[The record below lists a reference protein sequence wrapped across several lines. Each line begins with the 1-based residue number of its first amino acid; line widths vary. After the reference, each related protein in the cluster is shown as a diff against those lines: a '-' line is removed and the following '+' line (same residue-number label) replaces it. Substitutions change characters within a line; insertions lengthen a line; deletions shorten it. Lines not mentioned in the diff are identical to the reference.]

1 MWTNT
6 CCSHPLHGQRP
17 DEVDSPADVAKGTTP
32 GVKRA
37 AVRKLLQELGVPARQ
52 VPIGKFKFLTRM
64 HYWAAD
70 TVTWG
75 PEAPWGEHEVD
86 YILFIQADVTLKPNP
101 EEVGGTKWVTWD
113 ELQADFEKPGLL
125 WSPWF
130 KIIANRWLKEWWADL
145 SATIDDGAHDDFGS
159 VHRFDP
165 PVEHYGTFNLAPDRK
180 AAVLKKQGGYGKVKT
195 HKTSKLAQIVRFDE
209 VVLALYYKALGS
221 TKSRLSTAEDVSDD
235 VRWCDKMLGKVRV
248 PFFFVLSPNAAL
260 SAAHPTLLLSL
271 KVSRSFSMVI
281 RQLPDSLYLDVL
293 IFYLV
298 LRALD
303 TVEDDM
309 NLDNDLFKNDVA
321 NKVKALQDFYVVFL
335 GDEACSVSGVGE
347 GDEEHVLTKFGVVA
361 RVLNTLPAGS
371 KSVIVDITKRMGAG
385 MAEFVAKDLG
395 QGSTT
400 VAEYDRYVRGGCC
413 RRCCCCCCDCD
424 YYYY

>member
-1 MWTNT
+1 
-6 CCSHPLHGQRP
+6 
-17 DEVDSPADVAKGTTP
+17 
-32 GVKRA
+32 
-37 AVRKLLQELGVPARQ
+37 
-52 VPIGKFKFLTRM
+52 
-64 HYWAAD
+64 
-70 TVTWG
+70 
-75 PEAPWGEHEVD
+75 
-86 YILFIQADVTLKPNP
+86 
-101 EEVGGTKWVTWD
+101 
-113 ELQADFEKPGLL
+113 
-125 WSPWF
+125 
-130 KIIANRWLKEWWADL
+130 
-145 SATIDDGAHDDFGS
+145 
-159 VHRFDP
+159 
-165 PVEHYGTFNLAPDRK
+165 
-180 AAVLKKQGGYGKVKT
+180 
-195 HKTSKLAQIVRFDE
+195 
-209 VVLALYYKALGS
+209 
-221 TKSRLSTAEDVSDD
+221 
-235 VRWCDKMLGKVRV
+235 
-248 PFFFVLSPNAAL
+248 
-260 SAAHPTLLLSL
+260 
-271 KVSRSFSMVI
+271 MVI

-400 VAEYDRYVRGGCC
+400 VAEYDRYVRGSCC
-413 RRCCCCCCDCD
+413 RRCCCCCCCCCCCDCD
-424 YYYY
+424 YHYH